1 MLKAVLFDLDG
12 TLLPMVQDVFV
23 RDYFGRL
30 ARHLAPYGYDAEKLI
45 SAIWTG
51 TGAMVKNNGEC
62 TNEQAFW
69 NTFCQIFGESARQDE
84 PHFAEFYA
92 TEFDKVRSVCG
103 YMPKA
108 AETVRKIKAM
118 GLRVSLA
125 TNPIFPAMATE
136 SRIRWAG
143 LEPEEFE
150 GYTTYENSSFCK
162 PNLAYYKQILKRLAL
177 QPHECLMVG
186 NDVGEDMVASQL
198 GMDVFLLTYCLI
210 NREEQDIS
218 QYPHGDFAKL
228 MAYIEERQRAND

>member
-12 TLLPMVQDVFV
+12 TLLPMEQDVFV
-23 RDYFGRL
+23 EDYFGRL
-30 ARHLAPYGYDAEKLI
+30 AMHLTPYGYEPEKLI
-45 SAIWTG
+45 GAIWTG
-51 TGAMVKNNGEC
+51 TASMVKNNGEC

-69 NTFCQIFGESARQDE
+69 DTFCQIFGEGARLDE

-103 YMPKA
+103 YAPKA
-108 AETVRKIKAM
+108 AETVRKIKEM

-150 GYTTYENSSFCK
+150 GYTTYENSSYCK
-162 PNLAYYKQILKRLAL
+162 PNLAYYKQILKQMDL

-186 NDVGEDMVASQL
+186 NDVGEDMVASRL

-210 NREEQDIS
+210 NRKGEEFS
-218 QYPHGDFAKL
+218 NYPHGDFTDL
-228 MAYIEERQRAND
+228 MAYIKERQAAHD